1 MATIESVFERA
12 KQDHQGGLVA
22 QAEQAYRQ
30 VLGADPSY
38 VPAWYLLG
46 VACHGLG
53 NLTEAL
59 GALQQTLRLQ
69 PDHAEAQNHLG
80 IVWAQ
85 AGSLEEAVRCFQ
97 LTLQIQPN
105 SLDAYKNLAITF
117 ERLGR
122 LDEAIACD
130 RRVVELKPHL
140 VEAHRHLGSLLRRQ
154 GRWNE
159 AVTALEQALRLKPE
173 LPETLNDLGLL
184 LEMTG
189 QYEAAVERYQ
199 AAIRLRPEF
208 VSVYSNMSVA
218 LKQLGR
224 LDEAITSAREA
235 VRLAPS
241 FAGAHNNLGVVLE
254 KEGTWDEALGCFH
267 AALRLDSRF
276 VEAYY
281 NLGSVLSRLG
291 RFDEAES
298 TCRQAITLN
307 PNSAEAHH
315 NLAFALSER
324 GQLTEAEANYR
335 RAIEI
340 RPEFVDPYVNLTS
353 VLGKFGKLDEAEAC
367 SREAVRL
374 DPNRSEAL
382 VNLGFVLVEKGHIAE
397 ALAAYREAERVDP
410 NSRPVQSSYL
420 YGLNY
425 DPEADPETLLA
436 EHCRWGL
443 RQQEDVPAIDLSPS
457 HDRGRERPLRVG
469 YVSADFRVH
478 PVAYFLRHILT
489 HHDRHQVEP
498 HCYSEVTAPDAMTA
512 QLETLSDAWRPIY
525 GMTDEQVADLVQRD
539 RLDILVDLSGHTARH
554 RMGLFAHKPAPIQV
568 TYLGYPNTTG
578 LATIDYLLTD
588 PITDPPDDPTWSSE
602 IPYHLPDVFC
612 CYSPPEEAPEVNPLP
627 ALRATGVTFGSLH
640 KLPKLNSRV
649 LELWAELL
657 RSIPTARL
665 LLYRNNLRG
674 QRQKE
679 ILSFFETQGIAADR
693 LELRNIVA
701 GGGSHYQVYQDI
713 DISLDVF
720 PWSGHTTACES
731 IWMGVPIVTIR
742 GNRHAGRMTASVL
755 TCLGLSDWIA
765 ETPQQY
771 LAIAQQFASE
781 RDRLAELRRTMRAR
795 MTESPM
801 GDGRTWTQN
810 LEKAYRTMWHRW
822 CDAAG

>member
-1 MATIESVFERA
+1 MATIESLFERA
-12 KQDHQGGLVA
+12 KLAHQEGRVA
-22 QAEQAYRQ
+22 QAELAYRQ
-30 VLGADPSY
+30 VLQAEPSH

-53 NLTEAL
+53 NLTEAR
-59 GALQQTLRLQ
+59 GAFQQTLRLQ
-69 PDHAEAQNHLG
+69 PDHVDAQNQLG

-85 AGSLEEAVRCFQ
+85 AGSLEDAVRCFRLAVQ
-97 LTLQIQPN
+97 LQPN
-105 SLDAYKNLAITF
+105 SLDAYKNLAVTF

-130 RRVVELKPHL
+130 HRVVELKPDL
-140 VEAHRHLGSLLRRQ
+140 ADAHRHLGVLLRKQ
-154 GRWNE
+154 GRWDE
-159 AVTALEQALRLKPE
+159 AIRSLQRVLQIKPE
-173 LPETLNDLGLL
+173 IPETLNDLGLL

-189 QYEAAVERYQ
+189 QFDEAVAQYQ

-208 VSVYSNMSVA
+208 PGAYSNMSVV
-218 LKQLGR
+218 LKQMGR
-224 LDEAITSAREA
+224 LDEAVTSGREA
-235 VRLAPS
+235 VRLDPS
-241 FAGAHNNLGVVLE
+241 FAGAHNNLGVILE
-254 KEGTWDEALGCFH
+254 KKGTWDEAITCFH
-267 AALRLDSRF
+267 AALRLDPRF

-291 RFDEAES
+291 RFEES
-298 TCRQAITLN
+298 ESQCRQAITLA
-307 PNSAEAHH
+307 PDSPEAHH

-324 GQLTEAEANYR
+324 GRLTEAEANYR
-335 RAIEI
+335 RAIELK
-340 RPEFVDPYVNLTS
+340 PEFVDPYVNLTS

-374 DPNRSEAL
+374 DPNRTEAL
-382 VNLGFVLVEKGHIAE
+382 VNLGFVLIEKGHIAE

-436 EHCRWGL
+436 EHRRWGL
-443 RQQEDVPAIDLSPS
+443 RQQEDAPTIELSS
-457 HDRGRERPLRVG
+457 AHDRARDRPLRVG

-478 PVAYFLRHILT
+478 PVAYFLRHVLR
-489 HHDRHQVEP
+489 HHDRRQVEP
-498 HCYSEVTAPDAMTA
+498 IGYSEVTAPDAMTA
-512 QLETLSDAWRPIY
+512 ELESLSDAWRPIY
-525 GMTDEQVADLVQRD
+525 GMNDEQVAELIQRD

-588 PITDPPDDPTWSSE
+588 AIADPPDDPTWSSE

-627 ALRATGVTFGSLH
+627 ALQAQGVTFGSLH

-674 QRQKE
+674 QRKE
-679 ILSFFETQGIAADR
+679 EIEAFFRAQGITADR
-693 LELRNIVA
+693 LELRNIVE
-701 GGGSHYQVYQDI
+701 GGGNHYQIYQDI

-731 IWMGVPIVTIR
+731 VWMGVPIVTLR

-755 TCLGLSDWIA
+755 TCLGLNDWIA

-771 LAIAQQFASE
+771 LDIAQRFAS
-781 RDRLAELRRTMRAR
+781 DRTHLAELRRTMRTR
-795 MTESPM
+795 MNCSPM
-801 GDGRTWTQN
+801 GDGQTWTKN
-810 LEKAYRTMWHRW
+810 LENAYRTMWHQW
-822 CDAAG
+822 IDKNK